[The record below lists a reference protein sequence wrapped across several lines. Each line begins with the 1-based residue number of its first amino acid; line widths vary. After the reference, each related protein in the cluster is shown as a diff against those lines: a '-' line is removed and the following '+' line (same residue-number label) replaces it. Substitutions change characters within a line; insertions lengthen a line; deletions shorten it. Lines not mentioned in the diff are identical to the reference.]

1 MKRSLLY
8 ALPALLLFAGSQA
21 RADISWH
28 ADWDPGSLAL
38 TVGPSSVI
46 DFTNLHGSAYTT
58 TALQPVISTPV
69 TNLSIVT
76 TASSSAPDV
85 FSNKGYTL
93 NLVITDDLSGLTH
106 HFTFTGM
113 LLSGSISTSGASVT
127 NVFGP
132 NATQSFTFS
141 NGDKYVVSLD
151 GYVPPGSG
159 TNITTVGG
167 IGADVTVTG
176 PGSNGNTHA
185 TPEPTTLA
193 LAGLG
198 MAFTGLVAWRKRRIQ
213 SA

>member
-1 MKRSLLY
+1 MKRPILLM
-8 ALPALLLFAGSQA
+8 LPVLLLCGASQA

-28 ADWDPGSLAL
+28 ADWDPGALAL

-46 DFTNLHGSAYTT
+46 NFTNLHGSGYTT

-76 TASSSAPDV
+76 TATSTAPDV
-85 FSNKGYTL
+85 FSSVGYSLKLTL
-93 NLVITDDLSGLTH
+93 TDDLSGLTH
-106 HFTFTGM
+106 TFSFTGM

-132 NATQSFTFS
+132 NASQSFTFA
-141 NGDKYVVSLD
+141 NGDKYVVTLD

-167 IGADVTVTG
+167 IGADVTATG
-176 PGSNGNTHA
+176 PSGSGNPHG
-185 TPEPTTLA
+185 TPEPSTLA
-193 LAGLG
+193 LGGLG
-198 MAFTGLVAWRKRRIQ
+198 MAFTGLMAWRKRRLQ
-213 SA
+213 LA